1 MVTSEERLSHLEGA
15 YEHLA
20 TKADLQ
26 EVRVELRGEAEKLR
40 VEMQEL
46 RAYVESAISK
56 QTRWFAGILVV
67 QTGVVTGL
75 IVGLLKLLET

>member
-1 MVTSEERLSHLEGA
+1 MAKPEERLSRPEGA

-26 EVRVELRGEAEKLR
+26 E
-40 VEMQEL
+40 L
-46 RAYVESAISK
+46 RAYVESALKS

-67 QTGVVTGL
+67 QTGVITGL
-75 IVGLLKLLET
+75 VVGLQKLLE